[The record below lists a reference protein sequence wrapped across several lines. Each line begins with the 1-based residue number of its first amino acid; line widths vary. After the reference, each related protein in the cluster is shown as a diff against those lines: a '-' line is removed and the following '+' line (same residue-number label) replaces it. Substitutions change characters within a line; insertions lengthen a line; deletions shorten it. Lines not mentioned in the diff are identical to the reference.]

1 MSAAGWGDFCA
12 GVIRRCEVG
21 AKFDGQVTFS
31 TKEAKAL
38 GDLLADM
45 ALMLD
50 AQIEQMD
57 HGQISDATLKAL
69 QECKEKMRL

>member
-1 MSAAGWGDFCA
+1 MKDEPRVMHIGWRDRDP
-12 GVIRRCEVG
+12 RRH
-21 AKFDGQVTFS
+21 A

-50 AQIEQMD
+50 AQIEHMD